1 MSNQNT
7 DVKVNKHGLS
17 RTIPAEVKTA
27 VRQQDGYGCVICGKM
42 LVDYEHI
49 DPLFCDATEHNA
61 EHIALLC
68 SEHHDQVTRRILP
81 KRIIKEHKAKPYCKQ
96 RGFADSRYFPHPND
110 IKIKCGTSYFQDTKK
125 IIEINGKPIIWIEDE
140 EDQILFN
147 AIFYDNEGNKVGYL
161 NKNTFIALVK
171 DCDIYAVASRIEA
184 RLKKGIINLQL
195 DIEADGI
202 VDIKRLSA
210 KYGGT
215 KININN
221 KGEIYVDSHGSTVTF
236 SNLQTYNC
244 GGAISLGGIP
254 KAKGIFFKLNKVM
267 REKLKIKM
275 LKIRNL
281 NGTLKGYI
289 YQNQIINL
297 DNLTT
302 GYIQENKV
310 YNLLDEH
317 VGNLIKSNLENS
329 YTIEIENDEYEDR
342 EPIYV
347 QEKNRIINKIL
358 EKPTVD
364 TSYRILEN

>member
-1 MSNQNT
+1 
-7 DVKVNKHGLS
+7 
-17 RTIPAEVKTA
+17 
-27 VRQQDGYGCVICGKM
+27 
-42 LVDYEHI
+42 
-49 DPLFCDATEHNA
+49 
-61 EHIALLC
+61 
-68 SEHHDQVTRRILP
+68 
-81 KRIIKEHKAKPYCKQ
+81 
-96 RGFADSRYFPHPND
+96 
-110 IKIKCGTSYFQDTKK
+110 
-125 IIEINGKPIIWIEDE
+125 
-140 EDQILFN
+140 
-147 AIFYDNEGNKVGYL
+147 
-161 NKNTFIALVK
+161 
-171 DCDIYAVASRIEA
+171 
-184 RLKKGIINLQL
+184 
-195 DIEADGI
+195 
-202 VDIKRLSA
+202 
-210 KYGGT
+210 
-215 KININN
+215 
-221 KGEIYVDSHGSTVTF
+221 
-236 SNLQTYNC
+236 
-244 GGAISLGGIP
+244 
-254 KAKGIFFKLNKVM
+254 
-267 REKLKIKM
+267 M